1 MAQFLAQF
9 TRRSVPEKTT
19 DSLATYGPLQ
29 TIEVAGGFVW
39 IQVTMFI
46 FVIGC
51 SKLDKSSED
60 FAREWLR

>member
-9 TRRSVPEKTT
+9 TRRSVPRKTT
-19 DSLATYGPLQ
+19 DSLATYEPLQ
-29 TIEVAGGFVW
+29 TIEVAGSFVW

-46 FVIGC
+46 FVIAC
-51 SKLDKSSED
+51 SKLHKSFED